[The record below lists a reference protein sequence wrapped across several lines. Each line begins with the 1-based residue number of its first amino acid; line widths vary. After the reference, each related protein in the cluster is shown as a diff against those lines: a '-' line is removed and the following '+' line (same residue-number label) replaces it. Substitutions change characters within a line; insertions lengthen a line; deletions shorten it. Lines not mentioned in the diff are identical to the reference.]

1 MGGSFILEASTTGQ
15 NGSWVPMIAENA
27 DGKFLGREGFIA
39 GGPGLTGSGHNA
51 VAFSKNIFTIKSPT
65 SSIPPDTVTPQSIPA
80 LKQSSTTTCTIRLS
94 RGDNNWDKT
103 KNIKEDFSVHC
114 ISSSINAPP
123 YWSAGI
129 QFNCIVTGY
138 DSGSGILTF
147 NVTPTLS
154 GLCKFLIIVRNEGTG
169 MIIAELVTSSPFF
182 NIEADEYFAAKTFAV
197 SSSNTIVTNASATF
211 IAFKNAYMPANN
223 TCDMKRFAW
232 RQIGT
237 PIPTWSSLYN
247 NSSQVSYLYQN
258 IYTNLVGNP
267 PEYGGGT
274 NAPMGNVGYLGQPE
288 NTNLFRYM
296 WKFTSE
302 TLVTTLMFYTST
314 PGWQSEYVNFEIVAS
329 NNGTDFVRLPTEWR
343 VSGID
348 TIEDTFHLKY
358 DRYSKGGKRTFLF
371 AEDLTP
377 VMNNTSSTNIST
389 GKYLINIGPGIK
401 PIVGMIK
408 FVNTVA
414 YQYYGFGNVGSDTPY
429 SGSDW
434 SATATKTRTYARVP
448 YSDYSLNDHTTNP
461 QWLITNG
468 SIYQAVMKDTT
479 MRVAMPWLSNQGFGN
494 YFFPVPSTVTA
505 DPSRDPIR
513 YKYWRI
519 RATSAFLGAC
529 GAATKAYFWKLGLY
543 RNATVAAADT
553 YGLSSNNYLQQFANV
568 LGISTNGTAPTT
580 QSGTKRNAMFVS
592 KGDWT
597 QVWGNATQ
605 FALVDGTTAL
615 QTNAV
620 DVTFNAE
627 LACIQFTLD
636 VVGEIGAIRFP
647 DNMYY
652 DANVRG
658 GTFIVEAA
666 TAAAPTTWVL
676 MVATAGGATLGREG
690 TLGTVPVAS
699 GSAGNQTLINKVF
712 TLSAPLNAYVWPDSL
727 GTFTTPTLAYNVQS
741 SSCSVVI
748 SGGSSASNVLGDF
761 SACLIST
768 NTWTL
773 GATASNCILD
783 TYSSNMLSFRVTPNF
798 VGAAR
803 LAVYVRST
811 EGTGVCGAQLTST
824 DVMVPRTFIY
834 TGVLYEN
841 VQAALDITIASPLT
855 GLTSGSALVK
865 VFYSAS
871 SAAASPTLCS
881 SDSGTAVSAAGQ
893 SSVLCTIPLG
903 TWYLYIGLSVDG
915 YVVSSQATTTIN
927 VRSAMEKAVLLS
939 ATTTQSGVP
948 IYDVYVNDLTART
961 FWDLTL
967 GGSSS
972 TFGFIASFRD
982 GGNPDLIYNSSL
994 GIISSNDVNQLM
1006 GISERIAPN
1015 QQTRTPSKQFD
1026 WIRWGYTAR
1035 VRPNRLYWSTGSW
1048 GDDQN
1053 SSCQLWGYTSKDF
1066 TTGAVMLWSGSFP
1079 AFQNARQSYNF
1090 TGGGGNT
1097 TGWSHYEIKNTGS
1110 GSWCRSC
1117 SILLQL

>member
-1 MGGSFILEASTTGQ
+1 MSTNPWGGSFILEASTTGQ

-80 LKQSSTTTCTIRLS
+80 LKQSSTTTCTILLS

-232 RQIGT
+232 RHIGT

-676 MVATAGGATLGREG
+676 MVATSTTQAGKYLGREG
-690 TLGTVPVAS
+690 TLNAPPAAS
-699 GSAGNQTLINKVF
+699 GSAGNQGLHADFRTFSLAPAANMYTWPTTLGSLVVTGTVGVGTKKSGCTITLSGGSWTSSSNKLDDFSVHLVLETALSPYWTPGTTVLNGRATGYDTDTGILTFEF
-712 TLSAPLNAYVWPDSL
+712 TLESPGTYVVVVLVRSGEGTGYLGAGGILRLASPTIIPEVTPLWPAGDNGNTLASASPNQAWSNLCWDQTKSPLNFTAGQLAPYAASTDPMRACYYDLYLDLTMYQWNDGSAVTTSNIKSAKFQSVGPMFKTTYYNGAGTGIFFSQETLLLLPGRARYYFDLSVDFKWGYSVQVSATRIGLCFDLRGSDDVSYNAYAASSVTWTLYAYPNVSYNAGERVTL
-727 GTFTTPTLAYNVQS
+727 GTFALAQFGRKSTYVWVNLTAWPIGQKYTHFQFTPS
-741 SSCSVVI
+741 
-748 SGGSSASNVLGDF
+748 
-761 SACLIST
+761 
-768 NTWTL
+768 TL
-773 GATASNCILD
+773 GIRSDWAYCPPIL
-783 TYSSNMLSFRVTPNF
+783 
-798 VGAAR
+798 G
-803 LAVYVRST
+803 
-811 EGTGVCGAQLTST
+811 
-824 DVMVPRTFIY
+824 
-834 TGVLYEN
+834 
-841 VQAALDITIASPLT
+841 
-855 GLTSGSALVK
+855 
-865 VFYSAS
+865 
-871 SAAASPTLCS
+871 
-881 SDSGTAVSAAGQ
+881 
-893 SSVLCTIPLG
+893 
-903 TWYLYIGLSVDG
+903 
-915 YVVSSQATTTIN
+915 
-927 VRSAMEKAVLLS
+927 
-939 ATTTQSGVP
+939 
-948 IYDVYVNDLTART
+948 
-961 FWDLTL
+961 
-967 GGSSS
+967 
-972 TFGFIASFRD
+972 
-982 GGNPDLIYNSSL
+982 
-994 GIISSNDVNQLM
+994 
-1006 GISERIAPN
+1006 
-1015 QQTRTPSKQFD
+1015 
-1026 WIRWGYTAR
+1026 
-1035 VRPNRLYWSTGSW
+1035 
-1048 GDDQN
+1048 
-1053 SSCQLWGYTSKDF
+1053 
-1066 TTGAVMLWSGSFP
+1066 
-1079 AFQNARQSYNF
+1079 
-1090 TGGGGNT
+1090 
-1097 TGWSHYEIKNTGS
+1097 H
-1110 GSWCRSC
+1110 
-1117 SILLQL
+1117 